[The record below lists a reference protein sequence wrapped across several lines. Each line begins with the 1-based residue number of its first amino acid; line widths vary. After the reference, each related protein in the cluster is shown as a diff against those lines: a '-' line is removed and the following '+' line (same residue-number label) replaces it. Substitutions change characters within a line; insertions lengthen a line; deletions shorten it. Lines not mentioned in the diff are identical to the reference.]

1 MTEIGLVFFLA
12 KAGTVAGKQLLTT
25 IAMYGPVTF
34 VVGAVVTM
42 VTITFV
48 FIFARYVLKLDILES
63 LGAVC
68 GGMTSTPG
76 LGVVLAK
83 TDSDVPTI
91 SYAAAYPV
99 ALIFMTIF
107 VQILV
112 SVMGMF

>member
-1 MTEIGLVFFLA
+1 
-12 KAGTVAGKQLLTT
+12 
-25 IAMYGPVTF
+25 
-34 VVGAVVTM
+34 
-42 VTITFV
+42 
-48 FIFARYVLKLDILES
+48 
-63 LGAVC
+63 
-68 GGMTSTPG
+68 MTSTPG